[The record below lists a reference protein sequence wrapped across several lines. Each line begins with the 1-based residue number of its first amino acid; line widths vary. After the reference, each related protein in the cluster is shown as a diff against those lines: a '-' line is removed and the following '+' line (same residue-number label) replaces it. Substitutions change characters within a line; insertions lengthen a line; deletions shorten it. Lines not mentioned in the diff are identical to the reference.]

1 MSTSVIFLA
10 LIIIVCIL
18 LVVVIMV
25 QNPKGSGL
33 SGTFGGGGQQMGGVK
48 RTDDFLTKST
58 WTLATALLVLVL
70 LFNVSNKGG
79 NGVPESRLLD
89 GTPTSVPSATESE
102 SQDSQNDNST
112 IDLRDLEENSSG
124 GDTATDE

>member
-1 MSTSVIFLA
+1 MNTSIIFLA
-10 LIIIVCIL
+10 LIMIVCFL
-18 LVVVIMV
+18 LVIVIMV

-48 RTDDFLTKST
+48 KTDDFLNKST

-79 NGVPESRLLD
+79 STVQESRLLD
-89 GTPTSVPSATESE
+89 GDTPTAVPTPTQENTT
-102 SQDSQNDNST
+102 QDNDT
-112 IDLRDLEENSSG
+112 FKLDDAGRDADSIEQ
-124 GDTATDE
+124 

>member
-1 MSTSVIFLA
+1 MGTSVVFLG
-10 LIIIVCIL
+10 LIMIVCFL

-48 RTDDFLTKST
+48 KTDDFLTKST

-70 LFNVSNKGG
+70 LFNVSGG
-79 NGVPESRLLD
+79 NNSGIQESRLLD
-89 GTPTSVPSATESE
+89 GNDVPTSIPSATES
-102 SQDSQNDNST
+102 QDDSQNDNGTINLKDINNENDSSST
-112 IDLRDLEENSSG
+112 EE
-124 GDTATDE
+124 

>member
-1 MSTSVIFLA
+1 MNTSIIFLA
-10 LIIIVCIL
+10 LIMIVCFL
-18 LVVVIMV
+18 LVIVIMV

-48 RTDDFLTKST
+48 KTDDFLNKST

-79 NGVPESRLLD
+79 QRYRSLACWTGIPQLPFRHRLRRTLHRIMILLSLM
-89 GTPTSVPSATESE
+89 T
-102 SQDSQNDNST
+102 Q
-112 IDLRDLEENSSG
+112 EEMQIR
-124 GDTATDE
+124 

>member
-1 MSTSVIFLA
+1 MNTSVIFLA

-58 WTLATALLVLVL
+58 WTLATVLLVLVL
-70 LFNVSNKGG
+70 LFNVSNKGD
-79 NGVPESRLLD
+79 NGIQDSRLLD
-89 GTPTSVPSATESE
+89 GNNIPVSVPSANETPDTQQDDSTLDLQDVKEHNNES
-102 SQDSQNDNST
+102 
-112 IDLRDLEENSSG
+112 
-124 GDTATDE
+124 DTASDE

>member
-1 MSTSVIFLA
+1 MGTSVVFLG
-10 LIIIVCIL
+10 LIMIVCFL

-48 RTDDFLTKST
+48 KTDDFLTKST

-70 LFNVSNKGG
+70 LFNVSGG
-79 NGVPESRLLD
+79 SKPSVQESRLLD
-89 GTPTSVPSATESE
+89 GNDTPTSIPSATES
-102 SQDSQNDNST
+102 QDDSQNDNGT
-112 IDLRDLEENSSG
+112 INLEDINNENDNSS
-124 GDTATDE
+124 TEE